1 MKGYLHQ
8 LWNDPAFF
16 TNSVRSL
23 LGAAA
28 LGVTA
33 VIGMPIGRSLTE
45 KVIIGIVAAVGGGVL
60 GLPSAK
66 KEW

>member
-1 MKGYLHQ
+1 MKGYLRQ

-16 TNSVRSL
+16 TNSIRSL
-23 LGAAA
+23 LGAVA

-33 VIGMPIGRSLTE
+33 VIGMPVGRSLTE
-45 KVIIGIVAAVGGGVL
+45 KAIIGVVAAVGGGVL

-66 KEW
+66 KEG

>member
-1 MKGYLHQ
+1 MKGYMSQ

-16 TNSVRSL
+16 ANSIRSL

-28 LGVTA
+28 LGATG
-33 VIGMPIGRSLTE
+33 VIGMPMGRSLTE
-45 KVIIGIVAAVGGGVL
+45 KIVVGVVAAVGGGLL

-66 KEW
+66 KE